1 MIHSNSW
8 PHLQCHLSE
17 NKYTTFWL
25 FFFLFPAGT
34 FMCTQHIHTLAH
46 AHNLNF
52 KHNRHNKI
60 SIDFE
65 YGSQFKAVV
74 GAFVVRDQ
82 YNTYSKYTVIRFRE
96 RIGAA

>member
-1 MIHSNSW
+1 MA
-8 PHLQCHLSE
+8 
-17 NKYTTFWL
+17 TFAMSFIRKQVNNIL
-25 FFFLFPAGT
+25 VGFFLFPAGT

-52 KHNRHNKI
+52 KHNQHNTI

-74 GAFVVRDQ
+74 CAFLVRDQ